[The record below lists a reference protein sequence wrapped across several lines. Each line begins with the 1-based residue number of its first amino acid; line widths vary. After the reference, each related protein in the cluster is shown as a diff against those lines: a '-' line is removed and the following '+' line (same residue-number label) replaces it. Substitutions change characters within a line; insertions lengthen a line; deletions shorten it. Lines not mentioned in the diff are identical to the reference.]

1 MSVPTVFTSGPSHK
15 TDTLAS
21 GAKANRLHWLFCLLI
36 LAVNICLFQR
46 SLNGYFLA
54 DDFLHVDYLH
64 RVMSGNYGALL
75 QNFVSNWMQAEGT
88 TFYRPLIS
96 ITLATDYLVG
106 SLFGKPFAPWVYHLT
121 NLGFHTA
128 SALLMYFVTGNVVEK
143 FLDVARGAR
152 SSSLFAFYA
161 ALIFS
166 VYPLH
171 CEVINWV
178 IARVDSVSL
187 AFSLLAFWLFLLG
200 EEPDNTAKRTI
211 KLRIG
216 TALAFILAL
225 MSKEMSVIVPP
236 LASCYLL
243 LTLPG
248 TFKTRLLALLRKTAH
263 LWIVFLFYMQ
273 FRTFALGTISGGY
286 QGSIGDGLSKS
297 LSKRWTDGSL
307 WRLLFPLNED
317 VFGAKHSLKKLLKT
331 VYFLVLLNIPLM
343 GILGRARAGRLA
355 GLAKLGLFSAI
366 WFILSLAPTY
376 QVWNLTENLQ
386 GGRFAYFATVPLS
399 LFLAL
404 LSAAPLFFLD
414 STSATR
420 SLARTFSFAL
430 SAILVFVFVRITGQN
445 NMVWVQAQKEL
456 KQFRKALEATALA
469 NQETGSK
476 LALLNIPQSLKG
488 AHMLYNAATMSVML
502 SPILC
507 KADIGKDV
515 LTFEPATFGDAELI
529 KVGRVRDILNRQKGN
544 KFYRWDR
551 AGQKLVPLNLHT
563 DANER
568 ATSLVLFSEAGKN
581 IRQLASIRSDF
592 LLVSPPLSENPLDF
606 DRLAIILK
614 EGVKQDCGI
623 TLSLYGEDREPPFIV
638 TAPMQKGSQTLNI
651 ELSERKGY
659 LALSRIT
666 GIALS
671 AAATSEAMHLKSVV
685 LEKLTS
691 VPTIKVDGKD
701 LVMDNDGIARKRGP
715 KPSFDYDVS
724 EIPGAK
730 SAYLEISAPNS
741 WFEHYTGTYRDNQI
755 REGKP
760 MENGGLSTSLS
771 QVKGTHIPLTVGGLP
786 ADARG
791 FYELRIIALDPEGN
805 AIGYFS
811 EPICFQL

>member
-15 TDTLAS
+15 TDTLAF

-75 QNFVSNWMQAEGT
+75 QNFVSNWMQAQGT

-128 SALLMYFVTGNVVEK
+128 SALLMYFVTGKVVEK

-152 SSSLFAFYA
+152 SSCLFAFYA

-200 EEPDNTAKRTI
+200 QEADNTTKRTML
-211 KLRIG
+211 LRIA
-216 TALAFILAL
+216 TALAFTLAL

-236 LASCYLL
+236 LATAYLL
-243 LTLPG
+243 LVLPG
-248 TFKTRLLALLRKTAH
+248 SLKEKVFSAIKKSAY
-263 LWIVFLFYMQ
+263 LWGIFIFYLF
-273 FRTFALGTISGGY
+273 FRVFALGTISGGY
-286 QGSIGDGLSKS
+286 QGSIGEGLSKS

-331 VYFLVLLNIPLM
+331 NYLLALLNLPFM
-343 GILGRARAGRLA
+343 VILGRAQTGRLA
-355 GLAKLGLFSAI
+355 GLGKLGLFSAI

-386 GGRFAYFATVPLS
+386 GGRFAYFATVPLA
-399 LFLAL
+399 LMLAIFTG
-404 LSAAPLFFLD
+404 APFFFLD
-414 STSATR
+414 NRSAAM
-420 SLARTFSFAL
+420 SLARSFSLVL
-430 SAILVFVFVRITGQN
+430 STLMIFTFVRITGPN
-445 NMVWVQAQKEL
+445 NLVWVQAQKEL
-456 KQFRKALEATALA
+456 KQFRKSLEDAVLA
-469 NQETGSK
+469 DDNKGK
-476 LALLNIPQSLKG
+476 NIALLNIPQSNKG

-502 SPILC
+502 SATLS
-507 KADIGKDV
+507 KEDIGKHLV
-515 LTFEPATFGDAELI
+515 TFEPATFGDAELI
-529 KVGRVRDILNRQKGN
+529 KVGRVREILKDGQT

-551 AGQKLVPLNLHT
+551 AGQKLLPLNLKP
-563 DANER
+563 DAANR
-568 ATSLVLFSEAGKN
+568 ASSVILDKETGCALRENS
-581 IRQLASIRSDF
+581 
-592 LLVSPPLSENPLDF
+592 LLVSPPLSENPLSF
-606 DRLAIILK
+606 DRLVILLTEK
-614 EGVKQDCGI
+614 AKSDCGI
-623 TLSLYGEDREPPFIV
+623 TLSIYGEENDPPYIV
-638 TAPMQKGSQTLNI
+638 TAPLKKDSQSLTI

-666 GIALS
+666 RIAITT
-671 AAATSEAMHLKSVV
+671 AATTQAIGLDTIV
-685 LEKLTS
+685 LEKLTN
-691 VPTIKVDGKD
+691 VPTITVDGRE
-701 LVMDNDGIARKRGP
+701 LALDNDGIARKRGA
-715 KPSFDYDVS
+715 KPAFNYDVS
-724 EIPGAK
+724 SIPGAHR
-730 SAYLEISAPNS
+730 ALLQLSAPNS
-741 WFEHYTGTYRDNQI
+741 WFEHYSGTYRDSLQQEQTSGSAAAPQNNI
-755 REGKP
+755 
-760 MENGGLSTSLS
+760 LSTTLS
-771 QVKGTHIPLTVGGLP
+771 QVKGSGIPLTVSGLAP
-786 ADARG
+786 DAKG
-791 FYELRIIALDPEGN
+791 FYELRVIALDAEGKP
-805 AIGYFS
+805 IGYYS